1 MVGGVGMAIY
11 VDLLTLTRKLRRF
24 GEKVSNGRLLSLDS

>member
-1 MVGGVGMAIY
+1 MADY
-11 VDLLTLTRKLRRF
+11 VELVALPGKLCHF

>member
-1 MVGGVGMAIY
+1 MVGVGMMIY
-11 VDLLTLTRKLRRF
+11 VELLTLLGKLCHF

>member
-1 MVGGVGMAIY
+1 MVIY
-11 VDLLTLTRKLRRF
+11 VDLLTLPRKLCRF